1 MQSVVDQNLFD
12 SKGYQFPRYSFNNM
26 VCSKI
31 WISIFFRFCLL
42 KHAIWKIVAII
53 HFFWYFFIFNYPV
66 KINTFSSAKFR
77 CDGGKT
83 MWYSCQHLLMRFRDE
98 WRKYLD
104 QNKIVGALLMDLSKA
119 LECLLHDLLIAK
131 LEAYVF
137 DTITLNIYLN
147 LILIRKK
154 QFVNINRISFR
165 RVPQRSVLGPILFN
179 IFNNL
184 SLHIK
189 NSNNHNTQ
197 VIIPS
202 LYMAIQ
208 WMKLQNLYRKK
219 SRRGTFM
226 FLSNRMLANADKFQ
240 AIYSQK
246 DKKKHCMGTISQILR

>member
-1 MQSVVDQNLFD
+1 
-12 SKGYQFPRYSFNNM
+12 
-26 VCSKI
+26 
-31 WISIFFRFCLL
+31 
-42 KHAIWKIVAII
+42 
-53 HFFWYFFIFNYPV
+53 
-66 KINTFSSAKFR
+66 
-77 CDGGKT
+77 
-83 MWYSCQHLLMRFRDE
+83 
-98 WRKYLD
+98 
-104 QNKIVGALLMDLSKA
+104 MDLSKA